1 MECIDSKMR
10 VRDQRGPQSWCAVFG
25 FSCPDYCLPIEVLD
39 NLSFLVSDLSDLSD
53 LTVLRVPPSASDQ
66 AWAISNQLNMC
77 SVPQSVP
84 GLCVSTP
91 PPHTHTHQ
99 TQLSSVEFAI
109 CILANTAKQ
118 GNVTCFA
125 AMRLRGLKFESHTNV
140 CGNDTQARG
149 QMSRGMCPP
158 YSIVK
163 PWR

>member
-91 PPHTHTHQ
+91 PPHTHTKPSCL
-99 TQLSSVEFAI
+99 LSNLQSAFLQIPQSKEMLHV
-109 CILANTAKQ
+109 LQQWGWGDWNLK
-118 GNVTCFA
+118 VTLMFV
-125 AMRLRGLKFESHTNV
+125 AMTLRPE
-140 CGNDTQARG
+140 
-149 QMSRGMCPP
+149 
-158 YSIVK
+158 VK
-163 PWR
+163 CQEGCAPLIP